1 MTMDAATVP
10 ERLDWIAVDWGTSAL
25 RAWALDASGKVLA
38 HAHSQDGMGT
48 LTPDGYEPAL
58 LRLAGGWLPDGGM
71 CVPVI
76 VCGMA
81 GARQG
86 WTEAA
91 YRQTPCP
98 PVAGGQMTPVATADG
113 RLDVSIVPGLCQMEP
128 PDVMRGEETQ
138 LAGLMRQAGAADAV
152 VCMPGTHSKWV
163 RMEGGAVAGF
173 TTVMT
178 GELFAVLSTHS
189 ILRHSVGT
197 SGEDRDAFLQGVSD
211 MLADAGALTAALF
224 GIRASGLLSG
234 TGQEAARS
242 RLSGLL
248 IGAEL
253 AATRALWEGTSVHL
267 VGAGPLVAS
276 YADALAHA
284 GGAAI
289 SHDAGELTLQGLA
302 MARAAMKEAAA

>member
-1 MTMDAATVP
+1 MGAAAVP
-10 ERLDWIAVDWGTSAL
+10 GRLDWIAVDWGTSAL
-25 RAWALDASGKVLA
+25 RAWALDAGGNVLA

-48 LTPDGYEPAL
+48 LSPDGYEPTL
-58 LRLAGGWLPDGGM
+58 LRLAGGWLPAGKM
-71 CVPVI
+71 RVPVI

-91 YRQTPCP
+91 YRQIPCR
-98 PVAGGQMTPVATADG
+98 PVAGRQMTPVATSDE
-113 RLDVSIVPGLCQMEP
+113 RLDVAIVPGLCQIDP

-138 LAGLMRQAGAADAV
+138 LAGLMRQTGTADAV

-163 RMEGGAVAGF
+163 RVERGDVVGF
-173 TTVMT
+173 TTFMT
-178 GELFAVLSTHS
+178 GELFAVISTHS

-197 SGEDRDAFLQGVSD
+197 SGDDRDAFLQGVSD
-211 MLADAGALTAALF
+211 MHAETGTLTAALF
-224 GIRASGLLSG
+224 GIRASGLLAG
-234 TGQEAARS
+234 MAQETARS

-253 AATRALWEGTSVHL
+253 AATRTLWEAAPVHL

-276 YADALAHA
+276 YADALGHA
-284 GGAAI
+284 GGTAI
-289 SHDAGELTLQGLA
+289 RHDAGELTLQGLA